1 MKENPQT
8 KKSKK
13 VDLGKDSHIE
23 QLLRERNDLNK
34 TLSKLLKKIK
44 NSPRT

>member
-1 MKENPQT
+1 MKENPQS

-13 VDLGKDSHIE
+13 SDLGKDSHIE

-34 TLSKLLKKIK
+34 TLLKLLLKIK
-44 NSPRT
+44 KNPRT